1 MAPPLVE
8 IRKGVDGM
16 KYTIE
21 MSYSVGITV
30 SDIVAD
36 SEEEAVKMAK
46 RRVVN
51 QVAVIGVDDVDCG
64 PLKFKDMTFCEVENE

>member
-1 MAPPLVE
+1 
-8 IRKGVDGM
+8 M

-36 SEEEAVKMAK
+36 SEEEAVKIAK

-64 PLKFKDMTFCEVENE
+64 SLKFKDVTFCEVGNE